1 MAPPQLISSSS
12 LIKHLAYSVALVYW
26 VLTWIQDKVLNICD
40 TERMNIKVA
49 KKGLLANLPLDEWK
63 EKGKS
68 KQKIFLEL
76 VSQSQQMFDVN

>member
-1 MAPPQLISSSS
+1 
-12 LIKHLAYSVALVYW
+12 
-26 VLTWIQDKVLNICD
+26 
-40 TERMNIKVA
+40 MNIKVA